1 MPEIKM
7 PETQYVGPSQDDI
20 DAQNLALTNF
30 ENTLT
35 ENNKTFQD
43 GLTKQ
48 IETANNKTDTLMEK
62 IANMN
67 KGTAAAAASGGLT
80 DAPYAITSESNV
92 EETELA
98 QTTSTIK
105 DKKKPTGSLKINQG
119 GLQSG
124 AGTGVNYGV

>member
-1 MPEIKM
+1 MPEV
-7 PETQYVGPSQDDI
+7 QYVGPSQEDI

-35 ENNKTFQD
+35 ANNKTFQD

-48 IETANNKTDTLMEK
+48 IQDANDKTDKLMDR
-62 IANMN
+62 IANI
-67 KGTAAAAASGGLT
+67 KTQTAAAASSGGLT

-98 QTTSTIK
+98 QTTKIIK
-105 DKKKPTGSLKINQG
+105 DKKKPTGSLKISQG
-119 GLQSG
+119 GLQASS
-124 AGTGVNYGV
+124 GTGVNYGV